1 MNEKCQ
7 KEWEAHWQCLEMN
20 NQELFACRKQERP
33 LNKCVL
39 EQLVRPAS
47 DAATLQV
54 DSRLAGGQA
63 ADLREGAPGLLAA
76 PEVELCY

>member
-7 KEWEAHWQCLEMN
+7 KEWDAHWQCLEMN

-39 EQLVRPAS
+39 DQLVRRMRTH
-47 DAATLQV
+47 AATREK
-54 DSRLAGGQA
+54 DPGRAGGQA
-63 ADLREGAPGLLAA
+63 ADL
-76 PEVELCY
+76 